1 MDRAQAVGNV
11 LSEQES
17 SYQRLI
23 DLNILLRQ
31 DPAPSLVSVNDE
43 RQRLERLE
51 ADLEEAKTKFKRY
64 TPDWPL
70 RIAVLGRLDQMLDRV
85 IADSRRIVDYINHA
99 EQSGRLTME
108 QQRAQ
113 ERQERE
119 HERRQRQK
127 EDLTTTVYTFRA
139 RLCRLC
145 FFVLTSSLFRM
156 SSLLCAGVRRAGGL
170 VLFSQPPYSRISVV
184 SL

>member
-1 MDRAQAVGNV
+1 M
-11 LSEQES
+11 

-23 DLNILLRQ
+23 DLNTLLRQ

-51 ADLEEAKTKFKRY
+51 ADLEEVKTKFKRY
-64 TPDWPL
+64 APDWPL
-70 RIAVLGRLDQMLDRV
+70 RSAVLGRLDTMLDRV
-85 IADSRRIVDYINHA
+85 IADSRRIVDYINRA

-119 HERRQRQK
+119 HERLQRQK
-127 EDLTTTVYTFRA
+127 EDLDRLKIAKELAAVEKQRWEAESKRVTT
-139 RLCRLC
+139 
-145 FFVLTSSLFRM
+145 
-156 SSLLCAGVRRAGGL
+156 RRVTESPRYRYEQSGYI
-170 VLFSQPPYSRISVV
+170 PM
-184 SL
+184 